1 MVYESPLAY
10 VLGIEGLALL
20 RALADGCNRDAV
32 ESRVAEIR
40 QLLADD
46 SLTRVSADVGRVD
59 TVTGYR
65 QWSQAY
71 DEPGNPAFDMDEP
84 VITDILDGLSAGDA
98 LDAAC
103 GTGRI
108 SRLLADRG
116 HRVLGVDSSP
126 EMLAGARARVPEGT
140 FQPGDLTALAVPA
153 ASTDLVVCALALTH
167 VRDLTPVLA
176 EFTRVLRPGGHVVLS
191 DMHPETV
198 LRGMIPS
205 PGGPDGRPA
214 RVISY
219 RHSIGDYVRAAVSA
233 GLRPLRC
240 EEPVLEQRVASAA
253 TPPDPAVA
261 VEALRHPSLWPWSP
275 SVLVPQA
282 ARASDAGVPAGLIWH
297 FQLFT
302 KRATADNGRG
312 F

>member
-10 VLGIEGLALL
+10 VLGIEGIALL
-20 RALADGCNRDAV
+20 RTVAEGDDRDAV

-40 QLLADD
+40 ELVDDD
-46 SLTRVSADVGRVD
+46 SLARVTADVGRVD

-65 QWSQAY
+65 QWAKAY
-71 DEPGNPAFDMDEP
+71 DDPGNPAFDMDEP
-84 VITDILDGLSAGDA
+84 VIIDILDELPAGDTV
-98 LDAAC
+98 DAAC

-116 HRVLGVDSSP
+116 HRVLGVDSSA
-126 EMLAGARARVPEGT
+126 EMLTRARARVPEGT
-140 FQPGDLTALAVPA
+140 FQPGDLTALPLPA
-153 ASTDLVVCALALTH
+153 GTTDLVVCALALTH
-167 VRDLTPVLA
+167 VRDLGPVFA

-191 DMHPETV
+191 EMHPDTV
-198 LRGMIPS
+198 LRGLIPS

-240 EEPVLEQRVASAA
+240 EEPVLEQRIASAE
-253 TPPDPAVA
+253 TPPDPANA
-261 VEALRHPSLWPWSP
+261 ADALHHPSLWPWSP
-275 SVLVPQA
+275 NVLVPQA
-282 ARASDAGVPAGLIWH
+282 ARAAGAGVPAGLIWH
-297 FQLFT
+297 FQLPT
-302 KRATADNGRG
+302 QCGCR
-312 F
+312 